1 MDMNLVDLSHIIHAC
16 LVLHNFCEQR
26 NETIYE
32 KMIYE
37 TIYEKMITAAI
48 QYDQG
53 FQLSTQ
59 VNDYK
64 TDSNEEEG
72 KKVKRV
78 ITKSLDP

>member
-1 MDMNLVDLSHIIHAC
+1 MDMNLVDLSHLIHAC

-26 NETIYE
+26 NE
-32 KMIYE
+32 M
-37 TIYEKMITAAI
+37 IYEKMITAAI
-48 QYDQG
+48 QYNQG
-53 FQLSTQ
+53 FQPSAQ

-72 KKVKRV
+72 KRVRRV